1 MSNGLFHYINAMA
14 ASRTRSALSY
24 TLRDLLHRPFVAI
37 VGGFVA
43 LFLLLNYIVLPAY
56 VNHGSRLSV
65 PSVIG
70 KPVAEARATIESARL
85 RVVEADTRSDARYPP
100 GTVIQQNPAAGAIVK
115 ENRHIYLT
123 LSGGEVQVVI
133 PLLRG
138 RSLRDARFSLDR
150 FGLRLGAVVYDTSDT
165 YPENTIIEQRPASDS
180 RVTKGSAVDMVVSRG
195 HIPNAAQAPLVIG
208 KTVPEAEK
216 ILQNAGLKRGIITYQ
231 PSFDLVPNTVVDQ
244 YPRPGEPLEPGQV
257 VDLFVIKDGR
267 PAEEIEIPPQ

>member
-1 MSNGLFHYINAMA
+1 MA

-24 TLRDLLHRPFVAI
+24 TLKDLLHKPFVVV
-37 VGGFVA
+37 VGGLLAF
-43 LFLLLNYIVLPAY
+43 FLLVNYVVLPAY

-70 KPVAEARATIESARL
+70 KPLAEARTTLGSAKL
-85 RVVEADTRSDARYPP
+85 RVVEADTRPDAEYPP

-115 ENRHIYLT
+115 EDRHIYLT
-123 LSGGEVQVVI
+123 LSGGEIQVVT
-133 PLLRG
+133 PSLRG

-150 FGLRLGAVVYDTSDT
+150 FGLKVGAVAYDTSDT
-165 YPENTIIEQRPASDS
+165 YPENTVIEQRPAPES
-180 RVTKGSAVDMVVSRG
+180 RVAKGSGVDIVVSRG
-195 HIPNAAQAPLVIG
+195 HIPSAAQAPLLIG

-216 ILQNAGLKRGIITYQ
+216 ILQDTGLKRGIITYQ

-244 YPRPGEPLEPGQV
+244 YPRPGEPLGPGQA

-267 PAEEIEIPPQ
+267 PTEEIEVPPQ